1 MHRKSIYDR
10 LGAPVVK
17 SNDQDN
23 DSLAASDHDSD
34 RATVRDHQRRK
45 DRKIKAQFSENT
57 HRDSRNKHHDGGK
70 GEFYIGFV
78 HGL

>member
-17 SNDQDN
+17 NNDQDN
-23 DSLAASDHDSD
+23 DNLASSDHDSD
-34 RATVRDHQRRK
+34 RATVQDHQRRR
-45 DRKIKAQFSENT
+45 DRKTKAQFSGNA
-57 HRDSRNKHHDGGK
+57 HRESRNKHRDGGK
-70 GEFYIGFV
+70 GEFNIGFV